1 MNIYL
6 VRHGQTDWNKN
17 NLMQGQ
23 TDVELN
29 ETGESQAIQTAQKL
43 KDFQFSLIYSSPLK
57 RTIRTANIIKGNSNL
72 DIILD
77 ERLKERSFG
86 DFEGQNNV
94 DFKKYWNYKAN
105 LSDNKVEPIQL
116 LFRRVYIFLEE
127 LEKKYKNNDINI
139 LLVSHNGTSLAISS
153 IINGAVPDNIFEY
166 NMKPCEYRIFN
177 EVNLDKWRKNYGRN
191 KI

>member
-139 LLVSHNGTSLAISS
+139 LLVSHNGTSLAI
-153 IINGAVPDNIFEY
+153 
-166 NMKPCEYRIFN
+166 
-177 EVNLDKWRKNYGRN
+177 
-191 KI
+191 